1 MMSHVSNKIIRIF
14 NRLKN
19 TQYKGTLR
27 CQHFAVAIRG
37 GRVITPVSYNYY
49 RTYVFGKKRGTIH
62 AEMNSLKY
70 LLNTDKSCSG
80 YVKSTSSWVEQQY
93 VLQSKFARQVG

>member
-1 MMSHVSNKIIRIF
+1 MLSHVSNKIIRIF

-37 GRVITPVSYNYY
+37 GRVITPVSYNYH

-70 LLNTDKSCSG
+70 LVNTDKSYSG
-80 YVKSTSSWVEQQY
+80 YSNNTSSWVEQQCI
-93 VLQSKFARQVG
+93 LQSKVVRQVG